1 MQLDRSLVLH
11 LGVIALLFALQFVL
25 PAYHHANLARIM
37 VLAVF
42 AMGYNI
48 TFGYTGMLSL
58 GHALFFG
65 AGLYGTG
72 LVMVHL
78 DWPASSGLIAGIIA
92 AGALAFAIGILALR
106 TTGVSFMI
114 VTLMFAQVGFLTVL
128 YFNDY
133 TRGDEGFVIPQ
144 GVRAVAGLDFSDET
158 TRYFIALG
166 LFATAVVAQLALA
179 RSATGRV
186 MIAMRENEERSRL
199 LGYSPFRFKL
209 TALIISG
216 LFAGTAGAFYGVLFG
231 YVGATF
237 VSIQYSILPLLWV
250 LLGGAGTVLGPILG
264 TLFMFYLI
272 DISSS
277 YTSAHHLVVGVA
289 LLLLVLWAPKGLLGM
304 VRERW
309 APWLP

>member
-1 MQLDRSLVLH
+1 MTFDRSLLLH
-11 LGVIALLFALQFVL
+11 LAVIALLFALQFVL

-78 DWPASSGLIAGIIA
+78 DWSASAGLIAGCVA
-92 AGALAFAIGILALR
+92 AGALALVIGVLALR
-106 TTGVSFMI
+106 TTGVAFMI
-114 VTLMFAQVGFLTVL
+114 VTLMFAQVGFLTTL

-133 TRGDEGFVIPQ
+133 TRGDEGFVIPRAA
-144 GVRAVAGLDFSDET
+144 RAVGSLDFSDESN
-158 TRYFIALG
+158 RYFIALT
-166 LFATAVVAQLALA
+166 LFAVAVLINLALV
-179 RSATGRV
+179 RSSTGRV
-186 MIAMRENEERSRL
+186 FVAMRENEERSRL
-199 LGYSPFRFKL
+199 LGYSPFHYKL
-209 TALIISG
+209 LALVISG

-250 LLGGAGTVLGPILG
+250 LLGGAGTVLGPFLG

-289 LLLLVLWAPKGLLGM
+289 LLLLVLWAPKGLLGT

-309 APWLP
+309 ARWLP

>member
-1 MQLDRSLVLH
+1 MRFDRSLFLH
-11 LGVIALLFALQFVL
+11 LGVIGLLLALHFVL

-78 DWPASSGLIAGIIA
+78 DWPAWAGLIAGLAA
-92 AGALAFAIGILALR
+92 AGLLALVIGTLALR
-106 TTGVSFMI
+106 TTGVAFMI

-144 GVRAVAGLDFSDET
+144 AVRAIGSVDFSDET
-158 TRYFIALG
+158 TRYLLALA
-166 LFATAVVAQLALA
+166 LFSAAILVQLALV

-186 MIAMRENEERSRL
+186 FVAMRENEERSRL
-199 LGYSPFRFKL
+199 LGYGPFRYKL

-216 LFAGTAGAFYGVLFG
+216 LFAGAAGAFYAVLFG
-231 YVGATF
+231 YAGATF

-250 LLGGAGTVLGPILG
+250 LLGGAGTILGPFLG

-272 DISSS
+272 DISGS

-289 LLLLVLWAPKGLLGM
+289 LLLLVLWAPKGILGA

-309 APWLP
+309 AQWLP